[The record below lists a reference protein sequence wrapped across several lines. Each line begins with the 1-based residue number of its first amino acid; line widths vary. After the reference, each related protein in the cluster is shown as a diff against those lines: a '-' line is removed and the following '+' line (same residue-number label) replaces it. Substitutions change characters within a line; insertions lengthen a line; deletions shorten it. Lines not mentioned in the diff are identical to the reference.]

1 MLHQEVPDMPGL
13 FDPGTI
19 NGMTAANRLVRSATW
34 EGLGDDT
41 GRFDPRLLELYE
53 TLARGGVGLII
64 SSYLYVRRDGRQ
76 SQTQLGAHE
85 DAMIPGLTRLA
96 EVVHGAGG
104 KLIAQIVHC
113 GGQARRDAIDGL
125 QPVAPSAVES
135 PGYPEVP
142 RALTG
147 PEIEQLVAD
156 FAAAAGRIQEAG
168 FDGVQL
174 HGAHGYLLSEF
185 LSPSRNQRE
194 DQWGGSAQG
203 RSRFCLEVYRAVR
216 ARVGPGFPVMIKLNA
231 HDFLEG
237 STTEADSSVLAAS
250 LAAEGLDAVEVS
262 GGTPGSG
269 SLGATRPG
277 IDGPGAEAYFRE
289 QARAIRRAAP
299 DLPLILV
306 GGIRSLE
313 MIESL
318 LSAGD
323 ADWIALCRPLIRE
336 PDLPQR
342 WQAGALRRAD
352 CISCLGCFK
361 PARTGEG
368 VRCTVLNPVG

>member
-1 MLHQEVPDMPGL
+1 MPGI
-13 FDPGTI
+13 FEPGTI
-19 NGMTAANRLVRSATW
+19 NGMTLSNRLVRSATW
-34 EGLGDDT
+34 EGLADDT
-41 GRFDPRLLELYE
+41 GRINDGLLGLYE
-53 TLARGGVGLII
+53 ALARGGVGLII
-64 SSYLYVRRDGRQ
+64 SSYMHVRRDGRQ
-76 SQTQLGAHE
+76 KRTQIGAHE

-96 EVVHGAGG
+96 EAVHDAGG
-104 KLIAQIVHC
+104 KLVAQIVHC
-113 GGQARRDAIDGL
+113 GGQTSPDAIDGQ

-135 PGYPEVP
+135 PGYPERP

-147 PEIEQLVAD
+147 PEIEQLVRD
-156 FAAAAGRIQEAG
+156 FADAAGRVKEAG

-174 HGAHGYLLSEF
+174 HGAHGYLISEF

-194 DQWGGSAQG
+194 DEWGGDVRG

-216 ARVGPGFPVMIKLNA
+216 ERVGPSFPVMIKLNA
-231 HDFLEG
+231 NDFLEG
-237 STTEADSSVLAAS
+237 STTEEDSSYLAAS
-250 LAAEGLDAVEVS
+250 LAAAGLDAVEVS

-269 SLGATRPG
+269 KLGAARPG
-277 IDGPGAEAYFRE
+277 IDRPAAEAYFLD

-306 GGIRSLE
+306 GGIRSVE
-313 MIESL
+313 VIESL

-323 ADWIALCRPLIRE
+323 ADWVALCRPLIRE

-342 WQAGALRRAD
+342 WQAGELRKAD

-361 PARTGEG
+361 PAAKGEG
-368 VRCTVLNPVG
+368 IRCTVINP